1 MLIHIDFDKECCINL
16 AVVACPSVVS
26 DIFCVTTLLA
36 LCTFFALLLAA
47 YALGHYFCGLVFLT
61 RRVSK
66 RDFTAGGQDAISV
79 LVPARNEGALAIA
92 ALESLFAQDHEGPVD
107 IYLLVKDGSD
117 TSVAFLKKLFAQRQ
131 EGATVEQLEAIA
143 SIQTLVE
150 APSIHTL
157 TTRGNKTL
165 YLALAGADPKSE
177 KINWLVAQLDTPF
190 VAILDCDHEAQNDW
204 LRTSLILL
212 NEQPAALIQGRRKPL
227 QSQGF
232 FSFWDSLHQHVGC
245 ELFNA
250 AFTRLGLTVF
260 FTGTTAVMR
269 TDLLKSSPL
278 THCITEDIDLSYSLF
293 MRGLKVVANPYSGS
307 HEETSPDLYS
317 FIARRRRWA
326 SGHTTAFFKHL
337 LLLRRA
343 PVRTRDQLQFLFHG
357 THYLIVLGVFV
368 LHALIGVY
376 FFTELSWL
384 SQATALGASL
394 CVALGI
400 ANTQRTKQLAG
411 RVLEVLLLWAWFA
424 PAFIVLMNVLHAAL
438 VGDLS
443 RAALPI
449 HGAVQ
454 VIGLIGLCAPA
465 IVLLAGLV
473 GFGQATARTVIKSV
487 ITYPVAFYLDIAGI
501 LLGLSDCLTRQ
512 NRWRAVS
519 RVHHHAAPRARSL
532 NEGLAIPLD
541 TQLGKPLAAH
551 RAATLS
557 APIDTATAPQDSSSK
572 ITVAD
577 PNSTPTAGTLRTP
590 VRTGVT
596 SPATTLFSGIPT
608 MLRPALVLAI
618 VIFAVGVLY
627 RPSSSIPAVPVSC
640 TAQQFDTDPWITPF
654 KKVSSYCTNTPSAAP
669 TAGSRSGNFKALRT
683 DAFKTIDS
691 TYWDRMDTTFF
702 CNQAVFSPNN
712 IVQMPEG
719 GVKLNIE
726 RQAAQDRA
734 FTAADLTTKDTPEA
748 KFKFGRF
755 ETVFKPTK
763 EPGVISS
770 FFLYRF
776 DPWQEIDAEFLG
788 NDTTKILL
796 NVFYNPGQDGDLYN
810 YGLRGTPV
818 VIDLGFDASLEFHR
832 YAIEWESEEIRWFVD
847 DKLIHVRR
855 AGLPTPIPQLPMR
868 FHVNTW
874 PICSEELAGKFSP
887 TRDPMGSELK
897 SVTIS
902 QWVPSPQ
909 KRLMDFV
916 SSLKW
921 WGGTADW
928 RQTAPWLQR

>member
-1 MLIHIDFDKECCINL
+1 
-16 AVVACPSVVS
+16 
-26 DIFCVTTLLA
+26 VTTLLA
-36 LCTFFALLLAA
+36 FCTLFALLLAA

-66 RDFTAGGQDAISV
+66 RDFTTRGQDAISV

-107 IYLLVKDGSD
+107 IYLLVKDGND
-117 TSVAFLKKLFAQRQ
+117 TSLTFLQQLFVQRQ
-131 EGATVEQLEAIA
+131 ESAVIEQLEAIA
-143 SIQTLVE
+143 STQTLAE
-150 APSIHTL
+150 APSIYTL
-157 TTRGNKTL
+157 TTHGNKTL
-165 YLALAGADPKSE
+165 YLALAGVDPKSE
-177 KINWLVAQLDTPF
+177 KINWLVAQLDTPY

-204 LRTSLILL
+204 LRTSLTLL
-212 NEQPAALIQGRRKPL
+212 NEQPAALIQGRRQPL

-269 TDLLKSSPL
+269 TALLKSSPL

-317 FIARRRRWA
+317 FLARRRRWA

-337 LLLRRA
+337 SLLGRA

-357 THYLIVLGVFV
+357 THYLIVLGVFI

-424 PAFIVLMNVLHAAL
+424 PALIVLMNVLHAAL

-454 VIGLIGLCAPA
+454 VIGLIGLCAPV

-501 LLGLSDCLTRQ
+501 LLGLSDCLTGQ

-519 RVHHHAAPRARSL
+519 RAHHHAAPRATPL
-532 NEGLAIPLD
+532 NEGLALPLN
-541 TQLGKPLAAH
+541 TQLGKLVASH
-551 RAATLS
+551 RAATPIPS
-557 APIDTATAPQDSSSK
+557 AS
-572 ITVAD
+572 
-577 PNSTPTAGTLRTP
+577 TLRTP
-590 VRTGVT
+590 IRTGVA
-596 SPATTLFSGIPT
+596 SPATTLFSGIST
-608 MLRPALVLAI
+608 MLRPALVLAL

-627 RPSSSIPAVPVSC
+627 RPSSSIPAVAVAC

-654 KKVSSYCTNTPSAAP
+654 KKVSSYCTNTPSATT
-669 TAGSRSGNFKALRT
+669 TAGNRSGNFKALRT

-719 GVKLNIE
+719 GLKLNVTRE
-726 RQAAQDRA
+726 AAQDRA

-788 NDTTKILL
+788 NDTSKILL

-832 YAIEWESEEIRWFVD
+832 YAIEWEPEEIRWFVD

-887 TRDPMGSELK
+887 TRDSMGSELK

-902 QWVPSPQ
+902 QWVPPPQ

>member
-1 MLIHIDFDKECCINL
+1 M
-16 AVVACPSVVS
+16 
-26 DIFCVTTLLA
+26 TTLLA
-36 LCTFFALLLAA
+36 FCTFFALLLAA
-47 YALGHYFCGLVFLT
+47 YALGHYVCGLVFLT
-61 RRVSK
+61 RFVSK
-66 RDFTAGGQDAISV
+66 RDFSTGGQDAISV

-92 ALESLFAQDHEGPVD
+92 ALESLFVQDHAGPVD
-107 IYLLVKDGSD
+107 IYLLVNDVSD
-117 TSVAFLKKLFAQRQ
+117 TSIAFLQQLFVQRQ
-131 EGATVEQLEAIA
+131 ETLAVDQLTAIVSNNTLA
-143 SIQTLVE
+143 ST
-150 APSIHTL
+150 PSIRKL
-157 TTRGNKTL
+157 STRGNKSL
-165 YLALAGADPKSE
+165 YLALTSLDPKSE
-177 KINWLVAQLDTPF
+177 KINWLVTQLDTPF
-190 VAILDCDHEAQNDW
+190 VAILDCDHEAQKDW

-212 NEQPAALIQGRRKPL
+212 NEQPAALVQGRRQPL
-227 QSQGF
+227 QSTGF
-232 FSFWDSLHQHVGC
+232 FSFWDSLHQHIGC

-260 FTGTTAVMR
+260 FTGTTAVMH
-269 TDLLKSSPL
+269 TALLKSSPL

-293 MRGLKVVANPYSGS
+293 MRGLKVVANPHSGS

-317 FIARRRRWA
+317 FFARRRRWA

-337 LLLRRA
+337 LLLGRA
-343 PVRTRDQLQFLFHG
+343 PLRVRDQLQFLFHG
-357 THYLIVLGVFV
+357 THYLIVLGVFF

-384 SQATALGASL
+384 SQAAALGASL
-394 CVALGI
+394 LVALGI
-400 ANTQRTKQLAG
+400 AHTQRTLQIAG
-411 RVLEVLLLWAWFA
+411 RMLEILLLWAWFA
-424 PAFIVLMNVLHAAL
+424 PALIVLMNVLHATL

-443 RAALPI
+443 RAVLPI

-454 VIGLIGLCAPA
+454 VIGLIGLCAPI

-473 GFGQATARTVIKSV
+473 GFGQATTRTIIKSV
-487 ITYPVAFYLDIAGI
+487 MTYPLAFYLDIAAI

-512 NRWRAVS
+512 NRWHAVS
-519 RVHHHAAPRARSL
+519 RTHQHVAPHTPSL
-532 NEGLAIPLD
+532 TGALAISLD
-541 TQLGKPLAAH
+541 TQLGKPLATTCAV
-551 RAATLS
+551 TL
-557 APIDTATAPQDSSSK
+557 A
-572 ITVAD
+572 
-577 PNSTPTAGTLRTP
+577 
-590 VRTGVT
+590 GVT
-596 SPATTLFSGIPT
+596 APATTFFSGIAT
-608 MLRPALVLAI
+608 MLRPALLFAL

-640 TAQQFDTDPWITPF
+640 AAQQFDTDPWIVPF
-654 KKVSSYCTNTPSAAP
+654 KKVSSYCTSVPTATP
-669 TAGSRSGNFKALRT
+669 TAGSRSGNFKAVRT
-683 DAFKTIDS
+683 DELKTIDS
-691 TYWDRMDTTFF
+691 SYWDRMDTTFF

-712 IVQMPEG
+712 ILQMPEG

-726 RQAAQDRA
+726 RQHAQDRDY
-734 FTAADLTTKDTPEA
+734 TAADLTTKDTPDA

-763 EPGVISS
+763 EPGVVSS

-788 NDTTKILL
+788 NNTTKILL

-832 YAIEWESEEIRWFVD
+832 YAIEWEPEEIRWFVD

-855 AGLPTPIPQLPMR
+855 AGLPTPIPHLPMR

-887 TRDPMGSELK
+887 ARVSMGSELK

-902 QWVPSPQ
+902 QWVPPPQ
-909 KRLMDFV
+909 KRLSDFIN
-916 SSLKW
+916 SLKW
-921 WGGTADW
+921 WDSTSDW
-928 RQTAPWLQR
+928 RQSAPWLKR

>member
-1 MLIHIDFDKECCINL
+1 MTI
-16 AVVACPSVVS
+16 
-26 DIFCVTTLLA
+26 LLA
-36 LCTFFALLLAA
+36 FCTLFALLLAA
-47 YALGHYFCGLVFLT
+47 YALGHYFCGLVFLFG
-61 RRVSK
+61 RVNK
-66 RDFTAGGQDAISV
+66 RDFSVGGRDAISV

-92 ALESLFAQDHEGPVD
+92 ALESLLAQDHAGPVD
-107 IYLLVKDGSD
+107 IYLLINDGSD
-117 TSVAFLKKLFAQRQ
+117 TSIAFLQQLFVQRR
-131 EGATVEQLEAIA
+131 EVTAAEQLAAIA
-143 SIQTLVE
+143 STTTLIDGKRV
-150 APSIHTL
+150 SKL
-157 TTRGNKTL
+157 CVRGNKTL
-165 YLALAGADPKSE
+165 YVALAGVDPKSE
-177 KINWLVAQLDTPF
+177 KINWLVSQLDTPY
-190 VAILDCDHEAQNDW
+190 VAILDCDHQAQPDW
-204 LRTSLILL
+204 LRTSVILL
-212 NEQPAALIQGRRKPL
+212 NEQPAAIIQGRRQPL
-227 QSQGF
+227 QTKGF
-232 FSFWDSLHQHVGC
+232 FSFWDSLHQHIGC

-250 AFTRLGLTVF
+250 AFTRLGLTIF
-260 FTGTTAVMR
+260 FTGTTAIMR
-269 TDLLKSSPL
+269 TALLKSSPL

-293 MRGLKVVANPYSGS
+293 MRGLKVVANRYSGS
-307 HEETSPDLYS
+307 REETSPDLYS
-317 FIARRRRWA
+317 FLARRRRWA

-337 LLLRRA
+337 SLLRGA
-343 PVRTRDQLQFLFHG
+343 PVRAQDRLQFLFHG

-376 FFTELSWL
+376 FFSELSWL
-384 SQATALGASL
+384 SQATALSASL
-394 CVALGI
+394 LVALGI
-400 ANTQRTKQLAG
+400 AQTQRTTQVAA

-449 HGAVQ
+449 HGTVQ
-454 VIGLIGLCAPA
+454 VIGLIGLCAPV
-465 IVLLAGLV
+465 IVLLFGLV
-473 GFGQATARTVIKSV
+473 GFRRATMRNVFKSV
-487 ITYPVAFYLDIAGI
+487 VTYPIAFYLDIAGI
-501 LLGLSDCLTRQ
+501 LLGLLDCLTGQ

-519 RVHHHAAPRARSL
+519 RKHQHAAP
-532 NEGLAIPLD
+532 LA
-541 TQLGKPLAAH
+541 
-551 RAATLS
+551 
-557 APIDTATAPQDSSSK
+557 
-572 ITVAD
+572 
-577 PNSTPTAGTLRTP
+577 
-590 VRTGVT
+590 GVT
-596 SPATTLFSGIPT
+596 LPATTFFSGIPT
-608 MLRPALVLAI
+608 MLRPALFFGL

-627 RPSSSIPAVPVSC
+627 RPSSSIPAAPVAC
-640 TAQQFDTDPWITPF
+640 AAQQFDTDPWIVPF
-654 KKVSSYCTNTPSAAP
+654 KTVSSYCTTTATATP

-683 DAFKTIDS
+683 DTLKTVDP

-734 FTAADLTTKDTPEA
+734 YTAADLTTKDTPEA

-755 ETVFKPTK
+755 ETVFKPMK
-763 EPGVISS
+763 EPGVVSS

-818 VIDLGFDASLEFHR
+818 VIDLGFDASLAFHR
-832 YAIEWESEEIRWFVD
+832 YAIEWEPEEIRWFVD

-874 PICSEELAGKFSP
+874 PICSEELAGKFLP
-887 TRDPMGSELK
+887 TRDSMGSELK

-902 QWVPSPQ
+902 QWVPPPQ
-909 KRLMDFV
+909 KRLMDFL

-921 WGGTADW
+921 WGNNTDW
-928 RQTAPWLQR
+928 RQSAPWLQR

>member
-1 MLIHIDFDKECCINL
+1 MTILL
-16 AVVACPSVVS
+16 V
-26 DIFCVTTLLA
+26 FCTL
-36 LCTFFALLLAA
+36 FALLLAA

-61 RRVSK
+61 RRVSP
-66 RDFTAGGQDAISV
+66 RQFTLNGQEPISV
-79 LVPARNEGALAIA
+79 LVPARNEGALALD
-92 ALESLFAQDHEGPVD
+92 ALESLLTQDHCGPID
-107 IYLLVKDGSD
+107 IYLLVNDQHD
-117 TSVAFLKKLFAQRQ
+117 TSIPFLRQLFLQRQ
-131 EGATVEQLEAIA
+131 EPSAIEQLDSLLSANTRSDAQGIFKL
-143 SIQTLVE
+143 S
-150 APSIHTL
+150 
-157 TTRGNKTL
+157 TRGNTTL
-165 YLALAGADPKSE
+165 YVSLAGVDAKSE
-177 KINWLVAQLDTPF
+177 KINWLVSQLATPY
-190 VAILDCDHEAQNDW
+190 VAILDCDHQAQTDW

-212 NEQPAALIQGRRKPL
+212 HEQPAAMVQGRRRPL
-227 QSQGF
+227 QAKGF
-232 FSFWDSLHQHVGC
+232 FSFWDSLHQHIGC

-269 TDLLKSSPL
+269 TTLMKSSPL
-278 THCITEDIDLSYSLF
+278 THCITEDIDLSYRLF
-293 MRGLKVVANPYSGS
+293 MRGLKVIANPHSGS
-307 HEETSPDLYS
+307 REETSPDLYS
-317 FIARRRRWA
+317 FLARRRRWA
-326 SGHTTAFFKHL
+326 SGHTSAFFKHL
-337 LLLRRA
+337 SLLRDA
-343 PVRTRDQLQFLFHG
+343 PVNTQDRLQFLFHG

-376 FFTELSWL
+376 FLKELSWL
-384 SQATALGASL
+384 SQAAALGASL
-394 CVALGI
+394 MVATGI
-400 ANTQRTKQLAG
+400 AHTQRTTLVAA

-424 PAFIVLMNVLHAAL
+424 PALIVLMNVLHAAL

-454 VIGLIGLCAPA
+454 VIGLIALCAP
-465 IVLLAGLV
+465 IVVLLLGLL
-473 GFGQATARTVIKSV
+473 GFRQATAGSVFKSV
-487 ITYPVAFYLDIAGI
+487 VTYPLAFYLDIAGI
-501 LLGLSDCLTRQ
+501 LLGLLDCLTGQ

-519 RVHHHAAPRARSL
+519 RVHQHTTRP
-532 NEGLAIPLD
+532 
-541 TQLGKPLAAH
+541 
-551 RAATLS
+551 ATLS
-557 APIDTATAPQDSSSK
+557 
-572 ITVAD
+572 
-577 PNSTPTAGTLRTP
+577 
-590 VRTGVT
+590 GVT
-596 SPATTLFSGIPT
+596 SPVTALFSRIAS
-608 MLRPALVLAI
+608 MFRAALFFAL

-627 RPSSSIPAVPVSC
+627 RPSSSVTATPAAC
-640 TAQQFDTDPWITPF
+640 TAQQFDTDPWIVPF
-654 KKVSSYCTNTPSAAP
+654 KKESSYCTNTATATPI
-669 TAGSRSGNFKALRT
+669 AGSRSGNFKALRNDT
-683 DAFKTIDS
+683 FNTIDP

-712 IVQMPEG
+712 IVQRPEG

-726 RQAAQDRA
+726 RQTVQDRA
-734 FTAADLTTKDTPEA
+734 YTAADLTTKDTPEA

-763 EPGVISS
+763 EPGVVSS

-832 YAIEWESEEIRWFVD
+832 YAIEWEPDEIRWFVD

-855 AGLPTPIPQLPMR
+855 AGAPTPIPQLPMR

-887 TRDPMGSELK
+887 TRDSIGSELK

-909 KRLMDFV
+909 KRLIDFL

-921 WGGTADW
+921 WGSSTDW
-928 RQTAPWLQR
+928 RQSAPWLQR

>member
-1 MLIHIDFDKECCINL
+1 MTI
-16 AVVACPSVVS
+16 
-26 DIFCVTTLLA
+26 LLA
-36 LCTFFALLLAA
+36 FCTVFALLLAA
-47 YALGHYFCGLVFLT
+47 YALGHYFCGFVFLT
-61 RRVSK
+61 RRVTK
-66 RDFTAGGQDAISV
+66 RNFSNSGQDAISV
-79 LVPARNEGALAIA
+79 LVPARNEGELAIA
-92 ALESLFAQDHEGPVD
+92 ALESLLAQDHAGPVD
-107 IYLLVKDGSD
+107 IYLLINDGHD
-117 TSVAFLKKLFAQRQ
+117 TSIAFLQQLFAQRQ
-131 EGATVEQLEAIA
+131 EGAAVEQLEAIA
-143 SIQTLVE
+143 STNPPTNAKRVSKLSV
-150 APSIHTL
+150 
-157 TTRGNKTL
+157 RGNKTL
-165 YLALAGADPKSE
+165 YLALAGVDPKSE
-177 KINWLVAQLDTPF
+177 KINWLVTQLDTPY
-190 VAILDCDHEAQNDW
+190 VAILDCDHQAQTDW
-204 LRTSLILL
+204 LSSSLILL
-212 NEQPAALIQGRRKPL
+212 NEQPAALIQGRRQPL
-227 QSQGF
+227 QTKGF
-232 FSFWDSLHQHVGC
+232 FSFWDSLHQHTGC

-269 TDLLKSSPL
+269 TALLKSSPL

-293 MRGLKVVANPYSGS
+293 MRGLKVVANPHSGS
-307 HEETSPDLYS
+307 REETSPNLYS
-317 FIARRRRWA
+317 FLARRRRWA

-337 LLLRRA
+337 LLLRQA
-343 PVRTRDQLQFLFHG
+343 PVRTRDRLQFLFHG

-368 LHALIGVY
+368 LHALIGIY

-400 ANTQRTKQLAG
+400 AHTQGTRQFAT

-424 PAFIVLMNVLHAAL
+424 PALIVLMNVLHAAL

-454 VIGLIGLCAPA
+454 VIGLIGLGAPI
-465 IVLLAGLV
+465 IVLLLGLI
-473 GFGQATARTVIKSV
+473 GFRQATARTVIKSV
-487 ITYPVAFYLDIAGI
+487 ITYPIAFYLDIAGI
-501 LLGLSDCLTRQ
+501 LLGLLDCLTGQ

-519 RVHHHAAPRARSL
+519 RAHPRA
-532 NEGLAIPLD
+532 
-541 TQLGKPLAAH
+541 T
-551 RAATLS
+551 TLS
-557 APIDTATAPQDSSSK
+557 
-572 ITVAD
+572 
-577 PNSTPTAGTLRTP
+577 
-590 VRTGVT
+590 GVT
-596 SPATTLFSGIPT
+596 LPATTFFSRIPT
-608 MLRPALVLAI
+608 MLRPALFFGL
-618 VIFAVGVLY
+618 VIFAFGVLY
-627 RPSSSIPAVPVSC
+627 RPSSSIPAAPVAC
-640 TAQQFDTDPWITPF
+640 TAQQFDTDPWIVPF
-654 KKVSSYCTNTPSAAP
+654 KKASSYCTQTPSAAP

-734 FTAADLTTKDTPEA
+734 YTAADLTTKDTPEA
-748 KFKFGRF
+748 HFKFGRF

-763 EPGVISS
+763 EPGVVSS

-796 NVFYNPGQDGDLYN
+796 NVFYNPGQPGDLYN

-818 VIDLGFDASLEFHR
+818 VIDLGFDASLDFHR
-832 YAIEWESEEIRWFVD
+832 YAIEWEPEEIRWFVD
-847 DKLIHVRR
+847 DKLIHVRK
-855 AGLPTPIPQLPMR
+855 ADAPTPIPKLPMR

-887 TRDPMGSELK
+887 TRDSMGSELK

-902 QWVPSPQ
+902 QWVPPPQ
-909 KRLMDFV
+909 KRLMDFF

-921 WGGTADW
+921 WGSDADW
-928 RQTAPWLQR
+928 RQSAPWLQR

>member
-1 MLIHIDFDKECCINL
+1 M
-16 AVVACPSVVS
+16 
-26 DIFCVTTLLA
+26 TTLLA
-36 LCTFFALLLAA
+36 FCTFFALLLAA

-61 RRVSK
+61 RQVSK
-66 RDFTAGGQDAISV
+66 RDFTTGGQDAISV

-92 ALESLFAQDHEGPVD
+92 ALESLFAQDHEGPAD

-117 TSVAFLKKLFAQRQ
+117 TSLAFLQQQ
-131 EGATVEQLEAIA
+131 EGATVEQLEVIA
-143 SIQTLVE
+143 STQTLVE
-150 APSIHTL
+150 APYIRKL

-165 YLALAGADPKSE
+165 YLALAGVDPKSE
-177 KINWLVAQLDTPF
+177 KINWLVAQLGTPY
-190 VAILDCDHEAQNDW
+190 VAILDCDHAAQKDW

-212 NEQPAALIQGRRKPL
+212 NEQPAALIQGRRQPL
-227 QSQGF
+227 QSTGF

-269 TDLLKSSPL
+269 TDLLKSLPL

-293 MRGLKVVANPYSGS
+293 MRGLKVVSNPYSGS

-317 FIARRRRWA
+317 FFARRRRWA

-337 LLLRRA
+337 LLLCHA

-357 THYLIVLGVFV
+357 THYLIVLGVFF

-384 SQATALGASL
+384 SQATALVASL
-394 CVALGI
+394 LIALGI
-400 ANTQRTKQLAG
+400 AHTQRTTQIAG
-411 RVLEVLLLWAWFA
+411 RVLEILLLWAWFA
-424 PAFIVLMNVLHAAL
+424 PALIVLMNVLHAAL

-449 HGAVQ
+449 HSVVQ
-454 VIGLIGLCAPA
+454 VIGLAGLCAPI

-501 LLGLSDCLTRQ
+501 LLGLSDCLTGQ

-519 RVHHHAAPRARSL
+519 RTHPHAAPQAASL
-532 NEGLAIPLD
+532 TGGLAIPLD

-551 RAATLS
+551 RTATL
-557 APIDTATAPQDSSSK
+557 
-572 ITVAD
+572 
-577 PNSTPTAGTLRTP
+577 AGM
-590 VRTGVT
+590 T

-608 MLRPALVLAI
+608 MLRPAIVLAL

-627 RPSSSIPAVPVSC
+627 RPSSSIPAAPVAC
-640 TAQQFDTDPWITPF
+640 TAQQFDTDPWIVPF
-654 KKVSSYCTNTPSAAP
+654 KKVSSYCTNTPNAAP

-712 IVQMPEG
+712 IVQTPEG
-719 GVKLNIE
+719 GVKLNVTRE
-726 RQAAQDRA
+726 AAQDRA
-734 FTAADLTTKDTPEA
+734 FTAADLTTKDTAEA

-755 ETVFKPTK
+755 ETVFKPAK

-788 NDTTKILL
+788 NDTSKILL

-832 YAIEWESEEIRWFVD
+832 YAIEWEPDEIRWFVD

-855 AGLPTPIPQLPMR
+855 AELPTPIPQLPMR

-887 TRDPMGSELK
+887 TRDSMGSELK

-902 QWVPSPQ
+902 QWVPPPQ

-928 RQTAPWLQR
+928 RKTAPWLQR